1 MQSLYVSPARV
12 VWSSLVYAYGTGVRF
27 SLELEFC
34 SPQLPWANS
43 LDLIFHGEF
52 SPSTCME

>member
-1 MQSLYVSPARV
+1 
-12 VWSSLVYAYGTGVRF
+12 
-27 SLELEFC
+27 LEFC